1 MEPTFKEENINIK
14 KEVLKYLQFKYYFLF
29 STILTFTIAFLYLRY
44 TTPTYSTESKIKL
57 LDESK
62 STKISMDI
70 YSAFQRS
77 DINIENEIEILKSKR
92 LIEEVVKNLNLTTFY
107 FRQGDIRKTEIW
119 NPEITIKV
127 QYKNSSITTVP
138 LIKLTKKDD
147 FYLIELDSK
156 FYKINQFPFVIKKG
170 NYLISFEKNL
180 NTIEHFIVDEEYLVY
195 INNINEIINLTASA
209 IRVEKVGDE
218 SEILKL
224 SVTQSNKIK
233 AEAIVNELVNI
244 YNQDG
249 IYDRRLVNQRT
260 VEFID
265 ERFKTIY
272 RQLDSIEN
280 NKKQYKGNKSIS
292 FLENDAA
299 NDLNQRSVSEKSLY
313 EIETQIALSDML
325 LDALK
330 AKKPTILPSNLGI
343 DNAII
348 NQKIEELNKKIINRD
363 RIAKNAGLENELFK
377 QVIEE
382 ISIALDEIKLTITT
396 YKKQLN
402 IALTQSKSDYYK
414 NSSRVAKIPE
424 NEKILR
430 GIERQQKIK
439 EDLFLLLLQK
449 REEAAIA
456 YAVTAPSIKVVEK
469 ATSSSA
475 PISPKKNIVYLFAFT
490 LGLGIP
496 FAIIYLIDALNSKL
510 RGVNELEAIS
520 NKVPLLGEIPL
531 FESNKLFTAKNDRSV
546 FAEAFRTLSS
556 NVNFALPLKKEG
568 VGQIIMVTSSIKG
581 EGKTYISSNLALAL
595 FNYNKKVLLIGA
607 DMRNPKIHTLF
618 NLDKQNE
625 GGLSKYL
632 YDISS
637 NWKDYLTNINGLDV
651 LFSGLTSP
659 NPSNLLSNGRFE
671 TLIEEAIKEYDYIV
685 IDSCPTLYINDSFL
699 IGHLADLTLYVTR
712 FNFTERE
719 LLDYPL
725 QYQENQKLK
734 NINLVFNGID
744 LSSRYSYYNYNY
756 RYSYYYGG
764 TVQKKSRVQKIVNK
778 ILKFFKR

>member
-1 MEPTFKEENINIK
+1 MEQSYKEDSINLK
-14 KEVLKYLQFKYYFLF
+14 KEFLKYYNFKYYFII
-29 STILTFTIAFLYLRY
+29 SIIVTCSIAFLYLRY
-44 TTPTYSTESKIKL
+44 ANPIYSTEGKIKL
-57 LDESK
+57 LDDSK
-62 STKISMDI
+62 SGKISMDI
-70 YSAFQRS
+70 YSVFQKS
-77 DINIENEIEILKSKR
+77 DINIENEIEIIKSKR
-92 LIEEVVKNLNLTTFY
+92 LIEEVVKNLNLTTSY
-107 FRQGDIRKTEIW
+107 ILQGGIRNKEIW
-119 NPEITIKV
+119 NPEITVKG
-127 QYKNSSITTVP
+127 QHKNNRWTQIPV
-138 LIKLTKKDD
+138 LKLSKKG
-147 FYLIELDSK
+147 FYYFIELESK
-156 FYKINQFPFVIKKG
+156 AYKINQFPFVIQKKDYQITFEA
-170 NYLISFEKNL
+170 NLTPMERLIENEEYYVYLNNL
-180 NTIEHFIVDEEYLVY
+180 NYIVES
-195 INNINEIINLTASA
+195 TSAS
-209 IRVEKVGDE
+209 ISVEKVGKE
-218 SEILKL
+218 SEILNL
-224 SVTQSNKIK
+224 RVTQSNKHK
-233 AEAIVNELVNI
+233 SEAIVNELIAV

-249 IYDRRLVNQRT
+249 IEDRRLVNQRT

-280 NKKQYKGNKSIS
+280 NKKQFKGNKSIS

-325 LDALK
+325 LEALK
-330 AKKPTILPSNLGI
+330 AKKAAILPSNLGI

-348 NQKIEELNKKIINRD
+348 NQKIEELNKKIITRD
-363 RIAKNAGLENELFK
+363 RLARNAGLENEVLK
-377 QVIEE
+377 QVLEE
-382 ISIALDEIKLTITT
+382 INTSLEEIKLTIST

-402 IALTQSKSDYYK
+402 IALSQSKENYYK
-414 NSSRVAKIPE
+414 NSSRVAKVPE

-469 ATSSSA
+469 ANSSIF
-475 PISPKKNIVYLFAFT
+475 PISPKKYLIYT
-490 LGLGIP
+490 LALILGFGIP
-496 FAIIYLIDALNSKL
+496 FAIIYLNDILNTKI
-510 RGVNELEAIS
+510 RGVNDIINLN
-520 NKVPLLGEIPL
+520 NKVPLIGEIPL
-531 FESNKLFTAKNDRSV
+531 FENNKLFTAKNDRSV

-556 NVNFALPLKKEG
+556 NVNFALPLKNEG
-568 VGQIIMVTSSIKG
+568 LGQIIMVTSTIKG

-618 NLDKQNE
+618 NLEKQNE

-632 YDISS
+632 YDINAS
-637 NWKDYLTNINGLDV
+637 WKDNLTNINGLDV

-671 TLIEEAIKEYDYIV
+671 TLIEEAKKEYDYIV
-685 IDSCPTLYINDSFL
+685 VDSCPTLYINDSFL

-764 TVQKKSRVQKIVNK
+764 TVHKKSKLEKIVNK
-778 ILKFFKR
+778 ILKFFKK